1 MKEKIREEGEDDVE
15 DDGGEEGMWDK
26 QENED
31 EIKKKN
37 RKID

>member
-15 DDGGEEGMWDK
+15 DDGGEKGMWDK